1 MDGIEKIDEAEH
13 EADIQFINPIFY
25 LCEKKCD
32 LNSTVLN
39 SGIVIGKDAPD
50 QVRVEI
56 QNLYMKAFFN
66 SPNKRVN
73 DTAWLVHRQIGLSLT
88 VNYWSSSHT
97 KSDNT
102 NMQ

>member
-1 MDGIEKIDEAEH
+1 MLKLAKFKRTLVLTRNTEIVRHLDGIEKIDEAEH

-50 QVRVEI
+50 QVGEKYR
-56 QNLYMKAFFN
+56 
-66 SPNKRVN
+66 
-73 DTAWLVHRQIGLSLT
+73 
-88 VNYWSSSHT
+88 
-97 KSDNT
+97 T
-102 NMQ
+102 NA